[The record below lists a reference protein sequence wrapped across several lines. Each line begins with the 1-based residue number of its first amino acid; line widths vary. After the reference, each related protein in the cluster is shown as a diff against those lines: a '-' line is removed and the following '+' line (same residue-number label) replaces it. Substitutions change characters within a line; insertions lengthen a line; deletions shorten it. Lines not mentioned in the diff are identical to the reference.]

1 MGIPAYS
8 LLFFVPLL
16 SGLSIFLFRKSD
28 NKVRLKLFLA
38 FSGSY
43 LFSISIVHIL
53 PEIYHRQESN
63 IGLYI
68 LIGFFFQILLELFSE
83 GIEHGHVHVHKHAST
98 AFPTAVMLSLCI
110 HSFLEGMPLAQNSSL
125 IHSDTHDSLLMGI
138 VLHHVPVAFALMS
151 MLLESKIK
159 TGTAIICL
167 LLFAGMA
174 PFGALISNIISDN
187 LIADLSLYF
196 DKMMGIVVGIF
207 LHISTTILFESSENH
222 RFNLYKFA
230 VISIGALLAINT

>member
-1 MGIPAYS
+1 MGITAYL

-16 SGLSIFLFRKSD
+16 SGLSIFLLRKTD

-53 PEIYHRQESN
+53 PELYHGQENN
-63 IGLYI
+63 IGFYI

-83 GIEHGHVHVHKHAST
+83 GIEHGHVHIHKHAS
-98 AFPTAVMLSLCI
+98 ASFPTTVMLGLCI
-110 HSFLEGMPLAQNSSL
+110 HSFLEGMPLAQNSVHT
-125 IHSDTHDSLLMGI
+125 HSDTHGSLLMGI
-138 VLHHVPVAFALMS
+138 VLHHIPVAFALMS

-159 TGTAIICL
+159 VSTAIICL
-167 LLFAGMA
+167 LLFAFMA
-174 PFGALISNIISDN
+174 PFGALVSNVISEN
-187 LIADLSLYF
+187 LVADLSLYF

-230 VISIGALLAINT
+230 VILIGALLAL

>member
-1 MGIPAYS
+1 MMGLMAYA

-16 SGLSIFLFRKSD
+16 SGLSIFLWKKDFNKS
-28 NKVRLKLFLA
+28 RLKLLLA

-43 LFSISIVHIL
+43 LFSISVVHIL

-63 IGLYI
+63 IGLFI

-83 GIEHGHVHVHKHAST
+83 GIEHGHVHVHKHSSV
-98 AFPTAVMLSLCI
+98 AFPVTLMLSLCI
-110 HSFLEGMPLAQNSSL
+110 HSLLEGMPLAHENNDA
-125 IHSDTHDSLLMGI
+125 DTHNSLLTGI

-151 MLLESKIK
+151 MLLESKVK
-159 TGTAIICL
+159 TSTAVICL
-167 LLFAGMA
+167 LLFAAMA
-174 PFGALISNIISDN
+174 PLGALISNVISGH

-230 VISIGALLAINT
+230 VITIGALLAVNT